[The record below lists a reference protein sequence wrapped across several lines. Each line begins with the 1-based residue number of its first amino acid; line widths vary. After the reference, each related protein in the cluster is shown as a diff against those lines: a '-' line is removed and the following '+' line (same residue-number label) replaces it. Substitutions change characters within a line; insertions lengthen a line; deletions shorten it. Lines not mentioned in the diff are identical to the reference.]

1 MTVLELCI
9 EPKDQFL
16 SGGSCRVV
24 NRALG
29 VLRVW
34 DPSLLCI
41 PSGPIPSLSLS
52 LRICTRKELDDGL
65 QGSLTRNFPSR
76 FSLRNRFSCET
87 LGQAQG
93 QPAVVLALSH
103 YRTNYPG
110 TQRSSS
116 TDDLTV
122 PLTQGSRSLQ
132 SSSWPGLN
140 LEGNHFQARS
150 WKNPLPPGVW
160 D

>member
-1 MTVLELCI
+1 MFNRYQILSIFHSYFDALLPTCRQLNCGWYITAITKVTVLELCI

-34 DPSLLCI
+34 DPSSLCT

-52 LRICTRKELDDGL
+52 LHICTRKELDDGL

-93 QPAVVLALSH
+93 QPAVVLAISH
-103 YRTNYPG
+103 YRTNDPG
-110 TQRSSS
+110 T
-116 TDDLTV
+116 
-122 PLTQGSRSLQ
+122 
-132 SSSWPGLN
+132 
-140 LEGNHFQARS
+140 
-150 WKNPLPPGVW
+150 
-160 D
+160 